1 MSLGMQYTY
10 HDTSTTSIACNIF
23 ILCSLMDGASQKK
36 FKISNILKRSKRT
49 GERHTESCGLGLAV
63 GLLPD
68 IALVLLRRIVNSV
81 MMDVSFVIVV
91 VFILTLVVWCC
102 VRCF

>member
-1 MSLGMQYTY
+1 MSLGIQYKS
-10 HDTSTTSIACNIF
+10 HDCNTSTTSIACNI
-23 ILCSLMDGASQKK
+23 LCRLMGRCITKK
-36 FKISNILKRSKRT
+36 SKISNILKRSKRT

-81 MMDVSFVIVV
+81 MMDVSVVI
-91 VFILTLVVWCC
+91 LVVDSL
-102 VRCF
+102 

>member
-1 MSLGMQYTY
+1 MSLGIQYKSC
-10 HDTSTTSIACNIF
+10 DTSTTSIACNI
-23 ILCSLMDGASQKK
+23 LCRLMDGASQKK

-81 MMDVSFVIVV
+81 MMDVSVVI
-91 VFILTLVVWCC
+91 LVVSCQYLLC
-102 VRCF
+102 